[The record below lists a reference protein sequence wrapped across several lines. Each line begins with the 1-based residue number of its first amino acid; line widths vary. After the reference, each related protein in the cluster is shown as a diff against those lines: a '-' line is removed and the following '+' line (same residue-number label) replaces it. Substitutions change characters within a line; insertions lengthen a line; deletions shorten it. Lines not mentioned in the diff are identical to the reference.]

1 MHISFYYGENDY
13 HLDTF
18 VILTDQTCAVSIMIL
33 LKTLLTSKPRW
44 KAMEWWFPISKNLQP
59 LRLNNMYIELK
70 PAILQP
76 KPFICCI

>member
-18 VILTDQTCAVSIMIL
+18 VILTDQTCAVSIMIF

-44 KAMEWWFPISKNLQP
+44 KAME
-59 LRLNNMYIELK
+59 
-70 PAILQP
+70 
-76 KPFICCI
+76 